1 MDGPMKLKKV
11 TPVVEDTIGVCLW
24 VMPDGSTL
32 GDEDGRMLSL
42 QGNLN
47 DLRREKIM
55 RRIMAAMVEENST
68 DVIVDDV
75 FSSQSISPVA
85 DKVEEIDPFKLVRQG
100 TLSKKMKSKAYRLR
114 KKYESLDGE
123 VASKYQDPK

>member
-47 DLRREKIM
+47 DLRIEKKM
-55 RRIMAAMVEENST
+55 QDAAKYWAGESAALGKAVWVPGARQVSDAEAE
-68 DVIVDDV
+68 DQRARFEQGEIPDL
-75 FSSQSISPVA
+75 A
-85 DKVEEIDPFKLVRQG
+85 DNVRQ
-100 TLSKKMKSKAYRLR
+100 LERR
-114 KKYESLDGE
+114 
-123 VASKYQDPK
+123 